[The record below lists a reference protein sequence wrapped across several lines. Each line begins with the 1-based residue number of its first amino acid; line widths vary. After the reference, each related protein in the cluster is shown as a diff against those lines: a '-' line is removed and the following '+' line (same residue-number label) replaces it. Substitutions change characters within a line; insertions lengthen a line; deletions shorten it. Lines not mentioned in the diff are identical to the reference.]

1 MGYNFII
8 RAWVGLLILRFN
20 SSCFAL
26 SFYGI
31 FLKPLMLQIVD
42 ISPLTSRV
50 RLARQALCKEEQG
63 CKSRQGDQEESSPV
77 GGEADKEP
85 GQHSLISRDHLVH
98 LGHLD

>member
-8 RAWVGLLILRFN
+8 RAWVLILGFN

-26 SFYGI
+26 NFYGI
-31 FLKPLMLQIVD
+31 SLKPMLLQKVD
-42 ISPLTSRV
+42 ISPLTSGV
-50 RLARQALCKEEQG
+50 RLLRQALCKEEQG

>member
-8 RAWVGLLILRFN
+8 RAWVGLLILKFI

-26 SFYGI
+26 NFYGI
-31 FLKPLMLQIVD
+31 SLVAPKSGH
-42 ISPLTSRV
+42 SPLTSGV
-50 RLARQALCKEEQG
+50 RLVRQTLCKEEQG